1 MVVGAASAIRTDMRE
16 AATNLGL
23 RGWLLWRRLYLPAI
37 FPGFVTGAITAS
49 GGAWN
54 ASIVAEVVQW
64 GPYHLTA
71 NGLGAY
77 ISQATA
83 TGNMHA
89 VALGVGVMALYVTA
103 ANRLFWRRLYTLAE
117 DRIRLN

>member
-1 MVVGAASAIRTDMRE
+1 MRE

-54 ASIVAEVVQW
+54 ASIVAEVVSW
-64 GPYHLTA
+64 GDKTLVAT
-71 NGLGAY
+71 GLGSF
-77 ISQATA
+77 ISEATA
-83 TGNMHA
+83 QGRGA
-89 VALGVGVMALYVTA
+89 DIALGVGVMSLYVILV
-103 ANRLFWRRLYTLAE
+103 NRLIWHRLYQLAA
-117 DRIRLN
+117 RRVRLD